1 MARVEPYCGAVDLRD
16 VFSAWCISL
25 SFVFT
30 LPQAWRVVR
39 RNTVEGISVL
49 GQLQGF
55 SGATMWVVYGT
66 VASTPLVVAGNG
78 MVVVGVG
85 TVVIQMVR
93 LAVIPARLP
102 AVLFIGVFA
111 FAVTTSAVSLTTLGA
126 VAAVVGSTGIIPQVY
141 RAAKT
146 PHLKGVSV
154 STNALLA
161 VMAVSWGLYGLMID
175 DLLVASQN
183 VILAPAAAY
192 IAMRAAWS
200 HRRYGNVIEASVDPA
215 R

>member
-1 MARVEPYCGAVDLRD
+1 MDLRD
-16 VFSAWCISL
+16 LFSLWCISL

-39 RNTVEGISVL
+39 RNTVEGISVI

-66 VASTPLVVAGNG
+66 VAGAPLVTSGNA
-78 MVVVGVG
+78 MVIAGVG
-85 TVVIQMVR
+85 TVVVQMVR
-93 LAVIPARLP
+93 LHVIPARLP
-102 AVLFIGVFA
+102 AVLFTSVFA
-111 FAVTTSAVSLTTLGA
+111 FAVTLSTVSLTSLGA

-141 RAAKT
+141 RSAKT

-154 STNALLA
+154 STNVLLS
-161 VMAVSWGLYGLMID
+161 VMAVSWGLYGLMIN

-183 VILAPAAAY
+183 VIIAPAAAY
-192 IAMRAAWS
+192 IAARAAWS
-200 HRRYGNVIEASVDPA
+200 HHRYGNSIDASAEPA

>member
-1 MARVEPYCGAVDLRD
+1 VDFRD
-16 VFSAWCISL
+16 VFSLWCISL

-55 SGATMWVVYGT
+55 CGATMWVVYGT
-66 VASTPLVVAGNG
+66 VAATPLVVAGNG
-78 MVVVGVG
+78 MVIVGVG
-85 TVVIQMVR
+85 TVVVQMVR
-93 LAVIPARLP
+93 LREIPARLP
-102 AVLFIGVFA
+102 AVLFTAVFA
-111 FAVTTSAVSLTTLGA
+111 FAVTMSMLSLTALGA
-126 VAAVVGSTGIIPQVY
+126 VAAVVGGTGIIPQVY
-141 RAAKT
+141 RSAKT

-154 STNALLA
+154 STNVLLA

-183 VILAPAAAY
+183 VVLAPAAAF
-192 IAMRAAWS
+192 IAARAAWS
-200 HRRYGNVIEASVDPA
+200 HHHYANVIDASVDPA

>member
-1 MARVEPYCGAVDLRD
+1 VDLQD
-16 VFSAWCISL
+16 LFSLWCITL

-30 LPQAWRVVR
+30 LPQAVRVVR
-39 RNTVEGISVL
+39 RNTVEGISVV

-78 MVVVGVG
+78 MVILGVG

-93 LAVIPARLP
+93 LRVIPVHLP
-102 AVLFIGVFA
+102 AALFVMVLL
-111 FAVTTSAVSLTTLGA
+111 FAVTTAAINLTALGA
-126 VAAVVGSTGIIPQVY
+126 VAAVVGSTGIVPQVY

-154 STNALLA
+154 STNVLLA
-161 VMAVSWGLYGLMID
+161 VMAVSWGLYGIMID

-183 VILAPAAAY
+183 VVLAPAAAY
-192 IAMRAAWS
+192 IAARAAWS
-200 HRRYGNVIEASVDPA
+200 HHRYGSAIEASADPA

>member
-1 MARVEPYCGAVDLRD
+1 M
-16 VFSAWCISL
+16 
-25 SFVFT
+25 
-30 LPQAWRVVR
+30 VR

-66 VASTPLVVAGNG
+66 VAATPLVVAGNG
-78 MVVVGVG
+78 MVIVGVG
-85 TVVIQMVR
+85 TVVIQMVK
-93 LAVIPARLP
+93 LGVIPARLP
-102 AVLFIGVFA
+102 VVLFIGVFA
-111 FAVTTSAVSLTTLGA
+111 FAVTTSAISLTVLGA

-141 RAAKT
+141 RAART

-154 STNALLA
+154 STNVLLA
-161 VMAVSWGLYGLMID
+161 VMALSWGFYGLMIE

-183 VILAPAAAY
+183 VVLAPAAAY
-192 IAMRAAWS
+192 IAARAAWS
-200 HRRYGNVIEASVDPA
+200 HHRYGNEMEASVDPA

>member
-1 MARVEPYCGAVDLRD
+1 MDLRD
-16 VFSAWCISL
+16 LFSLWCISL

-39 RNTVEGISVL
+39 RNTVEGISVV

-66 VASTPLVVAGNG
+66 MASAPLVVAGNG
-78 MVVVGVG
+78 MVIFGVG
-85 TVVIQMVR
+85 TVVVQMVR
-93 LAVIPARLP
+93 LRAIPARLP
-102 AVLFIGVFA
+102 AALFTSVFVFA
-111 FAVTTSAVSLTTLGA
+111 VVTSAISLTALGA

-141 RAAKT
+141 RAAVT

-154 STNALLA
+154 STNVLLA
-161 VMAVSWGLYGLMID
+161 VMAVSWGFYGLMID

-183 VILAPAAAY
+183 VIIAPAAAY
-192 IAMRAAWS
+192 IAARAAWS
-200 HRRYGNVIEASVDPA
+200 HHRYGSAIDASVEPA